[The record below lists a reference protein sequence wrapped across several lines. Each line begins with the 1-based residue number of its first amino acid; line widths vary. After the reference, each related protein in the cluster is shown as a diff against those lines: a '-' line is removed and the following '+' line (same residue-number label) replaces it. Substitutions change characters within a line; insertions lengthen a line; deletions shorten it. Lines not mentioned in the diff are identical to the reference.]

1 MSIGKLKILSKE
13 KKRSCERLSKTWG
26 FIYDLNISEGCL

>member
-1 MSIGKLKILSKE
+1 MSIDKLKILSK

-26 FIYDLNISEGCL
+26 FIYDLNISKWYL